1 MSAGRGF
8 LAVAVLALTVACSP
22 DTPENEAAA
31 NDALQS
37 AESAT
42 LGEQAGDQSDGQQ
55 GADPALNGED
65 IPTDFARTAWR
76 IEDSDGARYTTY
88 LDDGGRYRDF
98 RNGDLW
104 HVGSWEVD
112 DEGRLCLSP
121 EQDAAGRESGADDA
135 QGSQTSFCWTP
146 RGMDG
151 DGGMIIKASSGKRV
165 RLQQVDYEAP
175 ESAPSGQDAGD
186 AGSAPSSGTG
196 PEASAPA

>member
-42 LGEQAGDQSDGQQ
+42 LGEQAGDQSGGQQ

-98 RNGDLW
+98 RNGDPW
-104 HVGSWEVD
+104 HSGSWEVD
-112 DEGRLCLSP
+112 DEGRLCLTP
-121 EQDAAGRESGADDA
+121 EADE
-135 QGSQTSFCWTP
+135 TSDETAPVTCWTP

-151 DGGMIIKASSGKRV
+151 DSGMIVQASSGKRV
-165 RLQQVDYEAP
+165 RLQQVEYRAAEDPA
-175 ESAPSGQDAGD
+175 A
-186 AGSAPSSGTG
+186 
-196 PEASAPA
+196 EASAPA

>member
-1 MSAGRGF
+1 MGRRLVPIALVL
-8 LAVAVLALTVACSP
+8 LAACSP
-22 DTPENEAAA
+22 DTPENEIAGGQTFKTVEAG
-31 NDALQS
+31 
-37 AESAT
+37 AT
-42 LGEQAGDQSDGQQ
+42 GGEDTGS
-55 GADPALNGED
+55 ALNDED
-65 IPTDFARTAWR
+65 LPNDFARTAWR
-76 IEDSDGARYTTY
+76 IEDDEGAIYTTF